1 LTRNTLILALAL
13 WLSGCGNPAPQDV
26 TPSLPT
32 TTMSIGGQSFVLE
45 KATTPGQQEM
55 GLMRRDS
62 LASDH
67 GMIFIFPHADVQR
80 FWNANVRFGLD
91 NLFLDDDARIVSIQQ
106 MKAYD
111 PTNTEPVTARYVIEL
126 NTGTAARLGLKIGDQ
141 LTLPSDV
148 AGH

>member
-1 LTRNTLILALAL
+1 
-13 WLSGCGNPAPQDV
+13 
-26 TPSLPT
+26 
-32 TTMSIGGQSFVLE
+32 MSIGGQSFVLE